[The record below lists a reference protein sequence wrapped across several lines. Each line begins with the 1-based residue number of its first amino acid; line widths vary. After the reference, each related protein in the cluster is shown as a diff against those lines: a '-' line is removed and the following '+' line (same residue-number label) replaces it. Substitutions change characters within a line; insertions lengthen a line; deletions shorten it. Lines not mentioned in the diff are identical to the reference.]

1 MSACAQT
8 FVRTSVTVTRTSGSR
23 SRSLATRAFT
33 RVMSAEAWSW
43 KTGICHASVRRRAI
57 VLRMFERGTRS
68 SSPVGAG
75 VGATDVLGHDPAVG
89 AGAAD
94 PGELD
99 AALPRH
105 AARERR
111 RLDPPVAGRDR
122 RLLRRLLRRRGLR
135 LARSRLFLGLLLGR
149 RGRSDLGN
157 VLA

>member
-57 VLRMFERGTRS
+57 VLRMFESGICSTS
-68 SSPVGAG
+68 
-75 VGATDVLGHDPAVG
+75 AVG

-94 PGELD
+94 SGELD

-135 LARSRLFLGLLLGR
+135 LARSRLFLGLLLSR

-157 VLA
+157 VLALG